1 MAVSRICRH
10 PEADKKT
17 AGSVPPADTDL
28 LYTLL
33 PVRPAR
39 RLLFTLSVLVFQ
51 IPYIIRILLPRSHSF
66 SRNRR
71 IFHNVQRPV
80 LQLIIAFK
88 FFCGKHFHRWQSAR
102 YGFEIIRLQELC
114 LFRFSSFLVFH
125 YIPPCIYSRSEW
137 RSPALS
143 SLSFHSIL

>member
-1 MAVSRICRH
+1 MAVSRICRRR
-10 PEADKKT
+10 EADKKT
-17 AGSVPPADTDL
+17 AGSA
-28 LYTLL
+28 
-33 PVRPAR
+33 VRRLIQICCTRFCPCVLHG
-39 RLLFTLSVLVFQ
+39 LLFTLSVLILQ

-88 FFCGKHFHRWQSAR
+88 FFCGKHLHRRQSAR

-114 LFRFSSFLVFH
+114 LFRFSSFLIFH
-125 YIPPCIYSRSEW
+125 HIPPCIYSRSEW
-137 RSPALS
+137 RPPALS